1 MTLNEA
7 MAYLRDNYGEE
18 DIINEATYHYAD
30 FLYSIYKLMGGK
42 EDGTKPK
49 ATKGS

>member
-18 DIINEATYHYAD
+18 VIINEATYHYAD
-30 FLYSIYKLMGGK
+30 FLDSIYELMGEK

>member
-18 DIINEATYHYAD
+18 VIINEATYHYAD
-30 FLYSIYKLMGGK
+30 FLYSIYELMGGK

>member
-18 DIINEATYHYAD
+18 VIINEATYHYAD
-30 FLYSIYKLMGGK
+30 FLYSIYELMSGK
-42 EDGTKPK
+42 EDGTKLK
-49 ATKGS
+49 EQIG

>member
-18 DIINEATYHYAD
+18 VIINEATYYYAD